1 MATTTKKTTTAK
13 PKTAAKTTTTNKTTK
28 PDEIA
33 EAKTQINSVP
43 ASKLDPVV
51 ETKKEEVRQPK
62 KFAADDMIPCRS
74 VRNGTLQYIGR
85 KTGDIYEWTDYGD
98 VTEVAYGDLL
108 AVKANKSNFIYGPWF
123 LIEDEDAVE
132 ALKLTELYN
141 SFTDFLDIDEFL
153 ALSAAEIRR
162 KLPNAPKG
170 FKDTVART
178 AGLRIRDG
186 SLDSVIKIKVIDEIL
201 GKNLMSML
209 NGGM

>member
-1 MATTTKKTTTAK
+1 MATTTKKTTTTK
-13 PKTAAKTTTTNKTTK
+13 TKTAAKTTTAKK
-28 PDEIA
+28 
-33 EAKTQINSVP
+33 EAKLVEAAEVKIEATP
-43 ASKLDPVV
+43 KV
-51 ETKKEEVRQPK
+51 ETKPETAVETLKAESRQVK
-62 KFAADDMIPCRS
+62 KFAADDMVPCRS

-132 ALKLTELYN
+132 ALKLTELYA

-153 ALSAAEIRR
+153 ELPASEIRR

-186 SLDSVIKIKVIDEIL
+186 SLDSVIKIKIIDEVL